1 MTDNIP
7 QGSLE
12 QLGIHVET
20 QLPQGVMSPA
30 DSKGVRFTA
39 TRPGYHFRE
48 VEAYKEAVDTT
59 LETYAAILHARDMD
73 VYNLGA
79 ELDRA
84 RVDILNL
91 RHQIEVYEYKG
102 GVAEA
107 DATDE
112 EVETLLN
119 NNAMLQAKI
128 DELEEANK
136 AMDEWA
142 TTAQQYV
149 ADLETRLAYYEN
161 GGEVPVEVAD
171 EPIAEIVE
179 ESVIEEPVVEVE
191 EVYEEETIEVP
202 GPASQ
207 VAPDAPL
214 EQKFP
219 GITEDDLR

>member
-1 MTDNIP
+1 MTDDNIP

-30 DSKGVRFTA
+30 DSKGVRFTQ

-48 VEAYKEAVDTT
+48 VEAYKEAVDNT
-59 LETYAAILHARDMD
+59 LENYVALLHARDMD

-84 RVDILNL
+84 RIDILNL

-112 EVETLLN
+112 EVQTLLN

-128 DELEEANK
+128 EELEEANK
-136 AMDEWA
+136 AMSEWA
-142 TTAQQYV
+142 EVAEKVV
-149 ADLETRLAYYEN
+149 ADLEARLAYYEGN
-161 GGEVPVEVAD
+161 SD
-171 EPIAEIVE
+171 EEQNIEAPILDTSEQLVE
-179 ESVIEEPVVEVE
+179 ENVYEEVE
-191 EVYEEETIEVP
+191 EVE
-202 GPASQ
+202 PAFIPEPQHSSE
-207 VAPDAPL
+207 AIP
-214 EQKFP
+214 QKFP